1 MLRARRRY
9 VGVMRRT
16 PLYDEHVAAGA
27 RMVEFAGF
35 EMPVQY
41 ASIVEEHLAVRT
53 SCGVFDV
60 SHMGELLIEGPRALE
75 CVSRVFS
82 NDAAT
87 LEPGRAQY
95 SLIPNERGG
104 IVDDVIVYRLGDE
117 SFFVCVNASNA
128 AKDFE
133 WVRSHAPASGCT
145 VLDVGAEYALI
156 AVQGPDA
163 VDLVD
168 ELLPGA
174 AALDRFAFF
183 PARVRGRR
191 ALVARTGY
199 TGEDGFEIFIDTA
212 AAVGLWRELCERGA
226 AEAGLGARD
235 TLRLEAALPLYGHE
249 LGEAISPY
257 EARVGWAVKLNRE
270 DMIGYEALCRAK
282 ADPAKRRTVG
292 LVMETGIARE
302 GCAVLASGVRIG
314 AVTSGTHGPTVGRG
328 VALALIDRDP
338 AGLVLAVDVRGKV
351 RNARVT
357 PLPFY
362 VRQAP
367 QARGE

>member
-1 MLRARRRY
+1 MK
-9 VGVMRRT
+9 RT
-16 PLYDEHVAAGA
+16 PLYDEHVTAGA
-27 RMVEFAGF
+27 RMVEFAGY

-41 ASIVEEHLAVRT
+41 ESIIEEHLAVRT

-60 SHMGELLIEGPRALE
+60 SHMGEILIEGPRALE
-75 CVSRVFS
+75 CVSRLFS
-82 NDAAT
+82 NDAST
-87 LEPGRAQY
+87 LSVGRAQY
-95 SLIPNERGG
+95 SLISNERGG
-104 IVDDVIVYRLGDE
+104 VVDDIIVYRLGEE
-117 SFFVCVNASNA
+117 SFFVCVNATNA

-133 WVRSHAPASGCT
+133 WVRSRAPATGCS
-145 VLDVGAEYALI
+145 VRDVGEEYALV

-174 AALDRFAFF
+174 EALDRFAFC
-183 PARVRGRR
+183 PAKLRGRR

-199 TGEDGFEIFIDTA
+199 TGEDGFEIFVDVD

-249 LGEAISPY
+249 LGEDISPY
-257 EARVGWAVKLNRE
+257 EARVGWAVKLNRT

-292 LVMETGIARE
+292 LMMDVGIARE
-302 GCAVLASGVRIG
+302 GCAVLASGARIG

-338 AGLVLAVDVRGKV
+338 AGLALAVDVRGKV
-351 RNARVT
+351 RNACVT

-362 VRQAP
+362 VRQASDR
-367 QARGE
+367 RGN

>member
-1 MLRARRRY
+1 MK
-9 VGVMRRT
+9 RT

-27 RMVEFAGF
+27 RMVEFAGY

-41 ASIVEEHLAVRT
+41 ASIIEEHLAVRK

-60 SHMGELLIEGPRALE
+60 SHMGEIVVEGPRALE

-82 NDAAT
+82 NDAST
-87 LEPGRAQY
+87 LAPGRAQY

-104 IVDDVIVYRLGDE
+104 IVDDVIVYRLGEE
-117 SFFVCVNASNA
+117 SFFVCVNAANA
-128 AKDFE
+128 AKDYE
-133 WVRSHAPASGCT
+133 WVRSRAPSSGCT
-145 VLDVGAEYALI
+145 VRDVGEEYALI

-174 AALDRFAFF
+174 AALDRFSFF
-183 PARVRGRR
+183 SAKVRGRH
-191 ALVARTGY
+191 AIVARTGY
-199 TGEDGFEIFIDTA
+199 TGEDGFEIFIETG

-249 LGEAISPY
+249 LGEDVSPY

-270 DMIGYEALCRAK
+270 DMIGYEALRRAK
-282 ADPAKRRTVG
+282 GDPSKRRSVG
-292 LVMETGIARE
+292 LVMDAGIARE
-302 GCAVLASGVRIG
+302 GCAVLASGARIG
-314 AVTSGTHGPTVGRG
+314 AVTSGTHGPSVGRG
-328 VALALIDRDP
+328 IALALLDRDS
-338 AGLVLAVDVRGKV
+338 AGHALTAGTPLAVDVRGKI
-351 RNARVT
+351 RNSRVT
-357 PLPFY
+357 ALPFY

-367 QARGE
+367 QGRGN